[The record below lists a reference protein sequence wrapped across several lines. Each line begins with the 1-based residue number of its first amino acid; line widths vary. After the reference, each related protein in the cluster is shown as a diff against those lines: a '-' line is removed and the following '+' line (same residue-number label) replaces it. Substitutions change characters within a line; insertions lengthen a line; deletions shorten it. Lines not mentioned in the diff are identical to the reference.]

1 MNNDIGRILNWPMPL
16 TLTYLLEVKKKM
28 NNFEEIRVQLAL
40 AIGFASFLLVGIPRW
55 VKNYRISKIIK
66 YGKQNQTFIR
76 AKIIPKTTKR
86 YKDILEE
93 SPNQEHAAADY
104 EYEINGH
111 KKTYHLVGN
120 ACPAYLPM
128 YYYKDKNDAHCE
140 NELERRQQ
148 IWQIPFLVGIAAGVI
163 FMFLTN

>member
-1 MNNDIGRILNWPMPL
+1 
-16 TLTYLLEVKKKM
+16 M
-28 NNFEEIRVQLAL
+28 NNFEEMRVPLAL
-40 AIGFASFLLVGIPRW
+40 AIGFASFLLVGVPRW

-76 AKIIPKTTKR
+76 AKLIPRTDKR
-86 YKDILEE
+86 YKNLLEE
-93 SPNQEHAAADY
+93 KPNQEYAVADY
-104 EYEINGH
+104 EYEINGQ
-111 KKTYHLVGN
+111 KKMYHLVGA

-128 YYYKDKNDAHCE
+128 YYYKDKNDVHCE

-163 FMFLTN
+163 FMLLTNWFIN